1 MEEQLF
7 KLPPFECESVPITE
21 LRNKWFDY
29 KKQFE
34 YIAAALGRKKK
45 KKLKNIFLAVAVR
58 ELQRVYESLS
68 EDNQGISEEE
78 EDEFDRMIRRLDNYF
93 APKQHDTFE
102 RHTFWTQKPVVGE
115 TLDKFL
121 LRAKVMANK
130 CRFGSSEKESRDAAD
145 IDKIVMLAPPE
156 LRRKILEKP
165 NINLDDLTTLVNTHL
180 SVQHQIRDLGQHVS
194 GTGTL
199 QLANRA
205 NTFVNKI
212 STDSDRSR
220 SANKRSAVGSKL
232 ISLK

>member
-130 CRFGSSEKESRDAAD
+130 CRFGSSEKESRDAAV